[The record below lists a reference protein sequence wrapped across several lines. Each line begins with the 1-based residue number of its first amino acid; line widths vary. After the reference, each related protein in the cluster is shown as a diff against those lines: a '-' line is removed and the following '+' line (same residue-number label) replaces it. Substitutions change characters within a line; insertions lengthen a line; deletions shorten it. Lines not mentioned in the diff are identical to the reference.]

1 MPLDSR
7 ATQTT
12 ATNSA
17 TYLVN
22 KRRRVFGTEISVG
35 TGDCAIF
42 PVACGRGVK
51 SRFMRS
57 RILIPAT
64 LPGRAELCR
73 VDALPP
79 HDAEWVRSD
88 GHWHHS
94 ITPLVGASGAGAQS
108 RPTKSRPIAFAV
120 PADGDQLENGGLID
134 RSGTPED
141 AAHASDAIGLD

>member
-22 KRRRVFGTEISVG
+22 KRRRVFGTEISAG
-35 TGDCAIF
+35 MGDCALF
-42 PVACGRGVK
+42 PVACGRRAK

-64 LPGRAELCR
+64 LP
-73 VDALPP
+73 
-79 HDAEWVRSD
+79 
-88 GHWHHS
+88 
-94 ITPLVGASGAGAQS
+94 
-108 RPTKSRPIAFAV
+108 
-120 PADGDQLENGGLID
+120 D

-141 AAHASDAIGLD
+141 AAHASNAIGLDDHCSRYPQFDARLLRLGAPSRAICRSNVEELAERVPLHLFTFRLASAHLGMLRALLL

>member
-22 KRRRVFGTEISVG
+22 KRRRVFGTEISAG
-35 TGDCAIF
+35 TGDCALF
-42 PVACGRGVK
+42 PVACGRGAK

-64 LPGRAELCR
+64 LP
-73 VDALPP
+73 
-79 HDAEWVRSD
+79 
-88 GHWHHS
+88 
-94 ITPLVGASGAGAQS
+94 
-108 RPTKSRPIAFAV
+108 
-120 PADGDQLENGGLID
+120 D

-141 AAHASDAIGLD
+141 AAHASNAIGLDDHCSGHPRFDASLLRLGALQLYVEELAERVLLHLFNFRLASARLGMLRAPLLWGVPALSSLARI

>member
-22 KRRRVFGTEISVG
+22 KRRRVFGTEISAG

-42 PVACGRGVK
+42 PVACGRGAK

-64 LPGRAELCR
+64 L
-73 VDALPP
+73 
-79 HDAEWVRSD
+79 S
-88 GHWHHS
+88 
-94 ITPLVGASGAGAQS
+94 
-108 RPTKSRPIAFAV
+108 
-120 PADGDQLENGGLID
+120 D

-141 AAHASDAIGLD
+141 AAHASDAIGLDHHCSRYPQFDVSLLRLGAPSRAICLYVEELAERVPLHLFNFRLASAHLGM